1 MQLISEA
8 RHRRGATR
16 RDVLRLGLIL
26 VLVVSL
32 LGVSGLAGAHPEGAG
47 AKDFEEF
54 NGHDDHTGHDHGDE
68 SSHGNVD
75 TASSNM
81 FHTANQPNVGK
92 TNSDLAFWKGGAVRG
107 PHQELAAAGNYNGFR
122 LFDIKDP
129 DNPVLVSDFQCRGP
143 QNDVSF
149 YQAQDRLLLIM
160 SVDRPQTTAACA
172 TSKDTPVSTGVPACE
187 PTQEFPTPECPSAV
201 RTLAQPG
208 FEGLRIFDVTRPEAP
223 VQIASVPTACGSHTH
238 TTIDDQN
245 DQRAIVYVSSYP
257 TGSSPTPNGAGDF
270 GGPRCTIPHARI
282 SIVEIPDAAPENARV
297 LKEQFLDGDTM
308 PFLGSAGSG
317 GSGAV
322 GCHDITAFYEDQK
335 QLPVGKQPAS
345 AVQSP
350 RRVAGAA
357 CLEEGQLWDITEPE
371 NPTTLGAHT
380 HIRNP
385 FITSGVPGSFKGL
398 FHTASF
404 TWDGEILLFTDEWAG
419 GGGHAC
425 DGPQDTRGNVWFYKN
440 VIPGTPNA
448 PTYGRY
454 MIPRPQPSQEICT
467 MHNGNVIPTNEGYF
481 GVSSAYEGGTSVFD
495 FTGVQKN
502 PEIFLDAPAPGSPGN
517 PSPAPPVVA
526 REIAFFD
533 AQGVDGRGR
542 DDVWSSYWYND
553 RIFANGGLGRPHN
566 PGGRGF
572 DVYKLL
578 TVGGRLVSP
587 DGSPTFTAGMD
598 PNDPRVQEYRARK
611 MPYENPQT
619 QETFQQAGPH

>member
-1 MQLISEA
+1 MSS
-8 RHRRGATR
+8 RR
-16 RDVLRLGLIL
+16 IL
-26 VLVVSL
+26 VLITLFAATMALVPPAY
-32 LGVSGLAGAHPEGAG
+32 GHPEDGGGGEAWEQFDG
-47 AKDFEEF
+47 D
-54 NGHDDHTGHDHGDE
+54 GHDGHDH
-68 SSHGNVD
+68 SSHGNAD
-75 TASSNM
+75 LASPNM
-81 FHTANQPNVGK
+81 FHTANRENPGK

-149 YQAQDRLLLIM
+149 YQAQERLLLIM

-172 TSKDTPVSTGVPACE
+172 TSRDTPVATGVPACE
-187 PTQEFPTPECPSAV
+187 PTPEFPTPECPSAV
-201 RTLAQPG
+201 RNLAQPG

-223 VQIASVPTACGSHTH
+223 VQIANVPTACGSHTH
-238 TTIDDQN
+238 TTMKDQN
-245 DQRAIVYVSSYP
+245 DQRAIIYVSSYP
-257 TGSSPTPNGAGDF
+257 TGSSPTPNGAADF

-282 SIVEIPDAAPENARV
+282 SIVEIPDKAPQNARV

-308 PFLGSAGSG
+308 PFLGTVGSG
-317 GSGAV
+317 GTGAV
-322 GCHDITAFYEDQK
+322 GCHDITTYYEDQK
-335 QLPVGKQPAS
+335 QSTTGTQTAQ
-345 AVQSP
+345 VQNP

-357 CLEEGQLWDITEPE
+357 CLEEGQIWDVTQPE

-404 TWDGEILLFTDEWAG
+404 TWDGEILLFTDEFAG

-440 VIPGTPNA
+440 VPPGTPKA
-448 PTYGRY
+448 PVYGRFI
-454 MIPRPQPSQEICT
+454 MPRPQPQQEICT

-495 FTGVQKN
+495 FTGVADN
-502 PEIFLDAPAPGSPGN
+502 PPIFLDAPAPGSPGN
-517 PSPAPPVVA
+517 PSPAPPVVG

-578 TVGGRLVSP
+578 SRNGRLV
-587 DGSPTFTAGMD
+587 DDTGAPTFQAGDD
-598 PNDPRVQEYRARK
+598 PDDPSVQEYKARK
-611 MPYENPQT
+611 QPYSNPQT
-619 QETFQQAGPH
+619 QDTFLKVGG